1 MQLSLA
7 FGRKSTTFAGSMA
20 AGSIGGSSPTEA
32 DAAGAPI
39 ARHQRFPLGTR
50 PTRIGNPMPNTPALT
65 GDFDAGLETVLPR
78 LRAYAL
84 SLTRDGDRADDL
96 VQQTVLKSLAGRTS
110 YRPGTNFGAWMIRI
124 ERNEFI
130 SGLRRERSTLAYDS
144 VETNAL
150 SHALL
155 QETRLLL
162 RDLIRAFSS
171 LSAGQREALLF
182 RALEGWSYWE
192 IAAQAAVSIGTVKSR
207 IWHARAALGAR
218 LSGGKV
224 RRTARAVRPIAALAA
239 AA

>member
-1 MQLSLA
+1 M
-7 FGRKSTTFAGSMA
+7 
-20 AGSIGGSSPTEA
+20 P
-32 DAAGAPI
+32 DASA
-39 ARHQRFPLGTR
+39 
-50 PTRIGNPMPNTPALT
+50 MT
-65 GDFDAGLETVLPR
+65 GDFDADLETMLPR

-84 SLTRDGDRADDL
+84 SLTHNGDRADDL

-130 SGLRRERSTLAYDS
+130 SGLRRERPTLAYDD

-150 SHALL
+150 SHAPLL
-155 QETRLLL
+155 ENHLLL
-162 RDLIRAFSS
+162 SDLIRAFSS
-171 LSAGQREALLF
+171 LPAGQREALLF
-182 RALEGWSYWE
+182 RALEGWSYRQ

-218 LSGGKV
+218 LSGGDS
-224 RRTARAVRPIAALAA
+224 RRTSRTVCPIAAPAA